1 MSSKDAAADRRLLML
16 RHGETEFNKLRRM
29 QGHLD
34 TELTSRGRKQ
44 AHEVAKLLHTYPI
57 QRIISS
63 DLRRAAH
70 TAQAVAD
77 ALDVPI
83 TYDERL
89 RETHLG
95 EWQGKHHWE
104 VDTDFPGARAI
115 WRHAPSWAPPGGES
129 RLQVADRAYPVI
141 AEQLEQWEHGDILIV
156 AHGGTI
162 SALTS
167 RLLGFAEEQYP
178 LLSGL
183 GNTCWSQLTVRPR
196 FEGEG
201 YQWYLDGW
209 NLGVRKP

>member
-1 MSSKDAAADRRLLML
+1 MDRRLILL
-16 RHGETEFNKLRRM
+16 RHGETEFNKARRM

-34 TELTSRGRKQ
+34 TALSERGRQQ
-44 AHEVAKLLHTYPI
+44 AHSVAQLLTQYPI

-63 DLRRAAH
+63 DLQRAAD
-70 TAQAVAD
+70 TAQAVSQV
-77 ALDVPI
+77 LGVPI

-115 WRHAPSWAPPGGES
+115 WRHAPSWSPPGGES
-129 RLQVADRAYPVI
+129 RLEVARRALPVVE
-141 AEQLEQWEHGDILIV
+141 EQLMDWESGDILFV

-167 RLLGFAEEQYP
+167 TLLGFSEEQYP

-183 GNTCWSQLTVRPR
+183 GNTCWSQLTVRPAL
-196 FEGEG
+196 EGPG
-201 YQWYLDGW
+201 VQWYLDGW
-209 NLGVRKP
+209 NVGVRIP